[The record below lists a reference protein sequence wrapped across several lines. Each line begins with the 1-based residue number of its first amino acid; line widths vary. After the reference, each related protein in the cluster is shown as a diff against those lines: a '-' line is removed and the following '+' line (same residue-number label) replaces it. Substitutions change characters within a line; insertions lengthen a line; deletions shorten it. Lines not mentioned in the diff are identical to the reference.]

1 VQVEDLTTDRWTD
14 VLPRPGGE
22 RRTAFVAPQSSIAG
36 KLTYHLLPVRRR
48 TVLANLRRAF
58 RDLDDRE
65 IVHIAQASYG
75 HLLRSIGEVV
85 RSSFMTT
92 RRYVQCARV
101 ENAEA
106 GLRAVRAG
114 KGVLLLTGHFG
125 NWEVALPAAISPF
138 PEWQGRIHIV
148 RKRLPGLLD
157 GILSQRFNRAG
168 IKVIPRTGAVK
179 TVLERLRSQ
188 EAVVFVLDQHA
199 GGSDGVIVDFM
210 GCPAYTFRSLAV
222 IALATSAPV
231 VPAYSYRDA
240 NGQHVVRFEEA
251 LNTIRT
257 GEIGRD
263 IRLNTQMY
271 NRTLE
276 ELVHRHPEQWF
287 WMHRRWKDARG
298 KPL

>member
-1 VQVEDLTTDRWTD
+1 M
-14 VLPRPGGE
+14 
-22 RRTAFVAPQSSIAG
+22 APQSSIAG

-75 HLLRSIGEVV
+75 HLLRSIAEVV
-85 RSSFMTT
+85 RSSFMST

-168 IKVIPRTGAVK
+168 IKVIPRTG
-179 TVLERLRSQ
+179 RSNR
-188 EAVVFVLDQHA
+188 F
-199 GGSDGVIVDFM
+199 G
-210 GCPAYTFRSLAV
+210 T
-222 IALATSAPV
+222 IAD
-231 VPAYSYRDA
+231 RK
-240 NGQHVVRFEEA
+240 
-251 LNTIRT
+251 
-257 GEIGRD
+257 
-263 IRLNTQMY
+263 
-271 NRTLE
+271 
-276 ELVHRHPEQWF
+276 
-287 WMHRRWKDARG
+287 RRWCSCSINMRAGATASSSISWMPGLHLSQSCRNCAGNVGPSRAGLYAIAMRTDSMWCDLRKR
-298 KPL
+298 